1 MAIIMNDTKIVL
13 KEHLCKRCNKK
24 VIQRIELRLGLN
36 NKGEYTNKYCLN
48 CDARL
53 RESDIKEVRTDF
65 DCPNCK
71 SFLNSGFVNVCG
83 GCGGFLSWVTLDG
96 KMFKLPKEEFKK
108 KLIEMLI
115 PLTHIQEPKNKH
127 EVEIKEFMCPFCEHK
142 ETINVREQ
150 IWNENTKG
158 WEVIGV
164 DYWECQKCGEEIEKV
179 YKIVKAVDEGLF
191 VNPQEEWEQDYYED
205 KLIDKKGLKQILKKL
220 KASTPNDSINKAEK
234 EVLVRKYH
242 TYTNIIDEK
251 VYRNVTKAFN
261 DKLALEMEYFS
272 MEREEF
278 TKRKVDIYAKNSKY
292 IVGHF

>member
-1 MAIIMNDTKIVL
+1 M
-13 KEHLCKRCNKK
+13 
-24 VIQRIELRLGLN
+24 
-36 NKGEYTNKYCLN
+36 
-48 CDARL
+48 
-53 RESDIKEVRTDF
+53 
-65 DCPNCK
+65 PN
-71 SFLNSGFVNVCG
+71 
-83 GCGGFLSWVTLDG
+83 
-96 KMFKLPKEEFKK
+96 
-108 KLIEMLI
+108 
-115 PLTHIQEPKNKH
+115 LTAK
-127 EVEIKEFMCPFCEHK
+127 
-142 ETINVREQ
+142 
-150 IWNENTKG
+150 
-158 WEVIGV
+158 
-164 DYWECQKCGEEIEKV
+164 EIEKV

-292 IVGHF
+292 IVGHCHSTNGIRKFRVSRIGKAKITSEKYEIPNNFNKKDYL

>member
-1 MAIIMNDTKIVL
+1 MNDTKIVL

-164 DYWECQKCGEEIEKV
+164 DYWECQKCGEENDIGLESFEKDFKIFKKFTEKNDWDGLRNFCHNNKFDDFMLYSLAKYYIQQREFEKVLNIAKLLVEINPRDICSEELIEK
-179 YKIVKAVDEGLF
+179 A
-191 VNPQEEWEQDYYED
+191 Q
-205 KLIDKKGLKQILKKL
+205 KGLEFIKNKELNQNAKL
-220 KASTPNDSINKAEK
+220 NC
-234 EVLVRKYH
+234 
-242 TYTNIIDEK
+242 
-251 VYRNVTKAFN
+251 
-261 DKLALEMEYFS
+261 
-272 MEREEF
+272 
-278 TKRKVDIYAKNSKY
+278 
-292 IVGHF
+292 